1 MTYCQN
7 YTISDIHVDCFGRLK
22 PSMVLM
28 MAQEVAG
35 AHFSRLAMDYQS
47 LEKRGMIWAVSRHK
61 VQITRL
67 PTIGE
72 TIRVETWPMP
82 ATRVAYPRSVVAYDE
97 KGEEVFRAI
106 TLWVLLDVHTR
117 AMVLPGKSGV
127 TVPGQLTGSELSVP
141 TGLPAKILSS
151 SASRRVCFTDLDRNG
166 HMNNTRCMEWLA
178 DLLPGAFHSGHPVG
192 EFTVC
197 YFSEAREGD
206 VLDLSWEIDQ
216 EGSLLLEADRQTG
229 EKPQRVFAA
238 KLQFA

>member
-1 MTYCQN
+1 MTYSQN

-22 PSMVLM
+22 PSMILM

-35 AHFSRLAMDYQS
+35 AHFTRLAMDYQS
-47 LEKRGMIWAVSRHK
+47 LEKRGMFWAVSRHK

-67 PTIGE
+67 PTLGE

-82 ATRVAYPRSVVAYDE
+82 ATRVAYPRSVVAYDD
-97 KGEEVFRAI
+97 KGDEVFRAI

-127 TVPGQLTGSELSVP
+127 NVPGQLTGSELSVP
-141 TGLPAKILSS
+141 MGLPARLLGS

-166 HMNNTRCMEWLA
+166 HMNNTRCLDWLA
-178 DLLPGAFHSGHPVG
+178 DLLPSAFHGSHPVK

-206 VLDLSWEIDQ
+206 MLNLSWEITQ
-216 EGSLLLEADRQTG
+216 EGSLLLEATRRSED
-229 EKPQRVFAA
+229 KPQRSFAA

>member
-1 MTYCQN
+1 MTYSQN

-28 MAQEVAG
+28 MTQEVAG

-67 PTIGE
+67 PRRGE

-82 ATRVAYPRSVVAYDE
+82 TTRVAYPRSVVAYDE
-97 KGEEVFRAI
+97 KGDEVFRAI

-117 AMVLPGKSGV
+117 AMVLPGRSGV
-127 TVPGQLTGSELSVP
+127 NVPGQLTGNELSVP
-141 TGLPAKILSS
+141 VGLPAKILSS

-166 HMNNTRCMEWLA
+166 HMNNTRCLDWLA
-178 DLLPGAFHSGHPVG
+178 DLLPRSFHGSHPVK

-197 YFSEAREGD
+197 YLAEAREGD
-206 VLDLSWEIDQ
+206 VLNLNWEIGQ
-216 EGSLLLEADRQTG
+216 EGILLLEATRQTQ
-229 EKPQRVFAA
+229 EKPQRIFAA